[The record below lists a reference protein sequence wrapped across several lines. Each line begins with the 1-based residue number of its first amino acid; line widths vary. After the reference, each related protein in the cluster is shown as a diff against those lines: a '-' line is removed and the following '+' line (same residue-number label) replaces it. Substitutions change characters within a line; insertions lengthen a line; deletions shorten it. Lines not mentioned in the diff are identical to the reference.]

1 VANTFT
7 DNYNFIKSEIGGD
20 NASWGTNLHTSLTNA
35 DTALA
40 KKVEDQLIS
49 GITSTAILIS
59 KDNSS
64 NTISTDAVL
73 KYFESVKV
81 GDRIRVSGS
90 AHATNGTAANPV
102 IHYVTAKTSADS
114 ITVNTNLTQDISSNT
129 EITVAKVLEPV
140 HINSGPIVCAPLTS
154 LSHTTRAANEA
165 CVGQPG
171 AGNDKDTTDAL
182 VANGDVT
189 LGSANTD
196 TVTFTAKIATDVLPS
211 AADLDLGASGSQW
224 EDLWIDGT
232 ANIDSLV
239 ADTAAISGGSI
250 TGGTGS
256 FTTLAV
262 GTGSAPSDG
271 STINM
276 TGYSIGTNGQGRRT
290 VSSTEPTSPT
300 PVNGDIWYEIA

>member
-1 VANTFT
+1 MANTFT

-49 GITSTAILIS
+49 GITSTAILLS
-59 KDNSS
+59 KDNSA
-64 NTISTDAVL
+64 NTISTDANL

-114 ITVNTNLTQDISSNT
+114 ITVNNNLTQDIASNT

-154 LSHTTRAANEA
+154 LSHTTRATNAA
-165 CVGQPG
+165 CVGEPG
-171 AGNDKDTTDAL
+171 ADTTDAL

-196 TVTFTAKIATDVLPS
+196 TVTFTAKIATDILPS

-262 GTGSAPSDG
+262 GSGSAPSDG
-271 STINM
+271 TTINM
-276 TGYSIGTNGQGRRT
+276 TGYTIGTNGQGTRT
-290 VSSTEPTSPT
+290 VSNTAPSSPS
-300 PVNGDIWYEIA
+300 NGDIWYEIA

>member
-1 VANTFT
+1 MANTFT

-49 GITSTAILIS
+49 GITSTAILLS
-59 KDNSS
+59 KDGNA
-64 NTISTDAVL
+64 NTISTDANL

-90 AHATNGTAANPV
+90 TSSGNGVNGTAAVPK

-114 ITVNTNLTQDISSNT
+114 ITVLTNLVQDITS
-129 EITVAKVLEPV
+129 EHTVAKVLEPI

-154 LSHTTRAANEA
+154 LSHTTRAADDA

-171 AGNDKDTTDAL
+171 ADETDAL
-182 VANGDVT
+182 VANGNVT
-189 LGSANTD
+189 LGATNANT
-196 TVTFTAKIATDVLPS
+196 VSFTSKVDTDVLPS
-211 AADLDLGASGSQW
+211 AAGLDLGASGAGNEW

-239 ADTAAISGGSI
+239 ADTATISGGAISGG
-250 TGGTGS
+250 TGA

-271 STINM
+271 TTINM
-276 TGYSIGTNGQGRRT
+276 TGYTIGTNGKGTRT
-290 VSSTEPTSPT
+290 VSGDSPSGSGH
-300 PVNGDIWYEIA
+300 VNGDIWFEVA

>member
-211 AADLDLGASGSQW
+211 AADLDLGASGAQW

>member
-49 GITSTAILIS
+49 GITSTAILLS

-64 NTISTDAVL
+64 NTISTDANL

-102 IHYVTAKTSADS
+102 VHTVTAKTSADS
-114 ITVNTNLTQDISSNT
+114 ITVNTNLTQDITSAH
-129 EITVAKVLEPV
+129 TVAKVLEPI

-154 LSHTTRAANEA
+154 LSHTTRAADPG

-171 AGNDKDTTDAL
+171 ADTTDAL
-182 VANGDVT
+182 VANGNVT
-189 LGSANTD
+189 LGATNANTVSFTSKVD
-196 TVTFTAKIATDVLPS
+196 TDILPS
-211 AADLDLGASGSQW
+211 TADLDLGASGAKW

-232 ANIDSLV
+232 ANIASLV
-239 ADTAAISGGSI
+239 ATTAAISGGSI

-262 GTGSAPSDG
+262 TNGTEISMNGYTMGS
-271 STINM
+271 
-276 TGYSIGTNGQGRRT
+276 NGQGRRT
-290 VSSTEPTSPT
+290 VSNTEPTTPT

>member
-1 VANTFT
+1 MANTFT

-49 GITSTAILIS
+49 GITSTAILLS
-59 KDNSS
+59 KDNSA
-64 NTISTDAVL
+64 NTISTDANL

-114 ITVNTNLTQDISSNT
+114 ITVNNNLTQDIASNT

-154 LSHTTRAANEA
+154 LSHTTRATNAA
-165 CVGQPG
+165 CVGEPG
-171 AGNDKDTTDAL
+171 ADTTDAL

-262 GTGSAPSDG
+262 GSGSAPSDG
-271 STINM
+271 TTINM
-276 TGYSIGTNGQGRRT
+276 TGYTIGTNGQGTRT
-290 VSSTEPTSPT
+290 VSNTAPSSPS
-300 PVNGDIWYEIA
+300 NGDIWYEIA

>member
-1 VANTFT
+1 MANTFT

>member
-1 VANTFT
+1 MANTFT

-49 GITSTAILIS
+49 GITSTAILLS

-64 NTISTDAVL
+64 NTISTDANL

-102 IHYVTAKTSADS
+102 VHTVTAKTSADS
-114 ITVNTNLTQDISSNT
+114 ITVNTNLTQDITSAH
-129 EITVAKVLEPV
+129 TVAKVLEPI

-154 LSHTTRAANEA
+154 LSHTTRAADPG

-171 AGNDKDTTDAL
+171 ADTTDAL
-182 VANGDVT
+182 VANGNVT
-189 LGSANTD
+189 LGATNANTVSFTSKVD
-196 TVTFTAKIATDVLPS
+196 TDILPS
-211 AADLDLGASGSQW
+211 TADLDLGASGAKW

-232 ANIDSLV
+232 ANIASLV
-239 ADTAAISGGSI
+239 ATTAAISGGSI

-262 GTGSAPSDG
+262 TNGTEISMNGYTMGS
-271 STINM
+271 
-276 TGYSIGTNGQGRRT
+276 NGQGRRT
-290 VSSTEPTSPT
+290 VSNTEPTTPT

>member
-1 VANTFT
+1 MANTFT

-20 NASWGTNLHTSLTNA
+20 NASWGDNLHTSLTNA

-49 GITSTAILIS
+49 GITSTAILMS

-64 NTISTDAVL
+64 NTISTDANS

-102 IHYVTAKTSADS
+102 VHTVTAKTSADS
-114 ITVNTNLTQDISSNT
+114 ITVNTNLTQDITSAH
-129 EITVAKVLEPV
+129 TVAKVLEPI

-154 LSHTTRAANEA
+154 LSHTTRAADPG

-171 AGNDKDTTDAL
+171 ADTTDAL
-182 VANGDVT
+182 VANGNVT
-189 LGSANTD
+189 LGATNANTVSFTSKVD
-196 TVTFTAKIATDVLPS
+196 TDILPS
-211 AADLDLGASGSQW
+211 TADLDLGASGAKW

-232 ANIDSLV
+232 ANIASLV
-239 ADTAAISGGSI
+239 ATTAAISGGSI

-262 GTGSAPSDG
+262 TNGTEISMNGYTMGS
-271 STINM
+271 
-276 TGYSIGTNGQGRRT
+276 NGQGRRT
-290 VSSTEPTSPT
+290 VSNTEPTTPT

>member
-49 GITSTAILIS
+49 GITSTAILLS

-64 NTISTDAVL
+64 NTISTDANL

-102 IHYVTAKTSADS
+102 VHTVTAKTSADS
-114 ITVNTNLTQDISSNT
+114 ITVNTNLTQDITSAH
-129 EITVAKVLEPV
+129 TVAKVLEPI

-154 LSHTTRAANEA
+154 LSHTTRAADPG

-171 AGNDKDTTDAL
+171 ADTTDAL
-182 VANGDVT
+182 VANGNVT
-189 LGSANTD
+189 LGATNANTVSFTSKVD
-196 TVTFTAKIATDVLPS
+196 TDILPS
-211 AADLDLGASGSQW
+211 TADLDLGASGAKW

-239 ADTAAISGGSI
+239 ATTAAISGGSI

-262 GTGSAPSDG
+262 TNGTEISMNGYTMGS
-271 STINM
+271 
-276 TGYSIGTNGQGRRT
+276 NGQGRRT
-290 VSSTEPTSPT
+290 VSNTEPTTPT

>member
-1 VANTFT
+1 MANTFT

-49 GITSTAILIS
+49 GITSTAILLS
-59 KDNSS
+59 KDNSA
-64 NTISTDAVL
+64 NTISTDANL

-114 ITVNTNLTQDISSNT
+114 ITVNNNLTQDIASNT

-154 LSHTTRAANEA
+154 LSHTTRATNAA
-165 CVGQPG
+165 CVGEPG
-171 AGNDKDTTDAL
+171 ADTTDAL

-262 GTGSAPSDG
+262 TNGTEISM
-271 STINM
+271 N
-276 TGYSIGTNGQGRRT
+276 GYTIGTNGQGTRT
-290 VSSTEPTSPT
+290 VSNTAPSSPS
-300 PVNGDIWYEIA
+300 NGDIWYEIA

>member
-1 VANTFT
+1 MANTFT

-49 GITSTAILIS
+49 GITSTAILLS

-64 NTISTDAVL
+64 NTISTEANL

-102 IHYVTAKTSADS
+102 VHTVTAKTSADS
-114 ITVNTNLTQDISSNT
+114 ITVNTNLTQDITSAH
-129 EITVAKVLEPV
+129 TVAKVLEPI

-154 LSHTTRAANEA
+154 LSHTTRAADPG

-171 AGNDKDTTDAL
+171 ADTTDAL

-189 LGSANTD
+189 LGNNASTN
-196 TVTFTAKIATDVLPS
+196 TVTFTSKIGSDFHPKI
-211 AADLDLGASGSQW
+211 DGEYDLGTTGNSWKDLHVEGTSTLGTVAISAGTIAGITVTSSGS
-224 EDLWIDGT
+224 T
-232 ANIDSLV
+232 A
-239 ADTAAISGGSI
+239 GSSHK
-250 TGGTGS
+250 TVN
-256 FTTLAV
+256 LAV
-262 GTGSAPSDG
+262 TGTSGSYTNFNIGSNGQGAKTVSTSAPS
-271 STINM
+271 ST
-276 TGYSIGTNGQGRRT
+276 TGYA
-290 VSSTEPTSPT
+290 
-300 PVNGDIWYEIA
+300 NGDVWYEIP

>member
-1 VANTFT
+1 MANTFT

-49 GITSTAILIS
+49 GITSTAILLS
-59 KDNSS
+59 KDNSA
-64 NTISTDAVL
+64 NTISTDANL

-90 AHATNGTAANPV
+90 THATNGTATNPV

-114 ITVNTNLTQDISSNT
+114 ITVNTNLTQDIANNT

-140 HINSGPIVCAPLTS
+140 HINSGPIVCAPLTK
-154 LSHTTRAANEA
+154 LSHTTRATNAA
-165 CVGQPG
+165 CVGEPG
-171 AGNDKDTTDAL
+171 SDATDAL

-196 TVTFTAKIATDVLPS
+196 TVTFTAKIATDILPS
-211 AADLDLGASGSQW
+211 AADLDLGASGAKW

-262 GTGSAPSDG
+262 GSGSAPSDG
-271 STINM
+271 TTINM

-290 VSSTEPTSPT
+290 VSSTEPTSPA

>member
-1 VANTFT
+1 MANTFT
-7 DNYNFIKSEIGGD
+7 DNYDFVKSEIGGD
-20 NASWGTNLHTSLTNA
+20 NAAWGTNLHATLVKA

-40 KKVEDQLIS
+40 KKMEDQLIS
-49 GITSTAILIS
+49 GITSTAFLLS

-64 NTISTDAVL
+64 NTISTDANL

-90 AHATNGTAANPV
+90 TPAANGTAANPA
-102 IHYVTAKTSADS
+102 IHTVTAKTSADS
-114 ITVNTNLTQDISSNT
+114 ITVDTNLTQDITSSH
-129 EITVAKVLEPV
+129 TVAKVIEPI

-154 LSHTTRAANEA
+154 LSQTTRAVSGCA
-165 CVGQPG
+165 GQPG
-171 AGNDKDTTDAL
+171 ADVTDAL
-182 VANGDVT
+182 VANGNVT
-189 LGSANTD
+189 LGATNANTVSFTSKVD
-196 TVTFTAKIATDVLPS
+196 TDILPS
-211 AADLDLGASGSQW
+211 GADLDLGASGSEW
-224 EDLWIDGT
+224 TDLWITGT

-262 GTGSAPSDG
+262 TTGT
-271 STINM
+271 TISMN
-276 TGYSIGTNGQGRRT
+276 GYTVGTNGQGTRT
-290 VSSTEPTSPT
+290 VSSSAPGS

>member
-49 GITSTAILIS
+49 GITSTAILLS

-64 NTISTDAVL
+64 NTISTEANL

-102 IHYVTAKTSADS
+102 VHTVTAKTSADS
-114 ITVNTNLTQDISSNT
+114 ITVNTNLTQDITSAH
-129 EITVAKVLEPV
+129 TVAKVLEPI

-154 LSHTTRAANEA
+154 LSHTTRAADPG

-171 AGNDKDTTDAL
+171 ADTTDAL
-182 VANGDVT
+182 VANGNVT
-189 LGSANTD
+189 LGATNANTVSFTSKVD
-196 TVTFTAKIATDVLPS
+196 TDILPS
-211 AADLDLGASGSQW
+211 TADLDLGASGAKW

-239 ADTAAISGGSI
+239 ATTAAISGGSI

-262 GTGSAPSDG
+262 TNGTEISMNGYTMGS
-271 STINM
+271 
-276 TGYSIGTNGQGRRT
+276 NGQGRRT
-290 VSSTEPTSPT
+290 VSNTEPTTPT